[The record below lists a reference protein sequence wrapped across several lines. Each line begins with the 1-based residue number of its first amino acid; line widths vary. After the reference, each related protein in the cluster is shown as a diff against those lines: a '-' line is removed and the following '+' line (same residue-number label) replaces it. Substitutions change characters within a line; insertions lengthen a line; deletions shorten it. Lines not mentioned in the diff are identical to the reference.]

1 MGYFMMKIHWIRLH
15 YINIL
20 IHIGKDK
27 CIQSPYIIISI
38 PYHIALW
45 NGSLVRIQFDDFYF
59 SFMHIF
65 LAFLCHSDGISMEFY
80 CYILFAPF
88 FTLLSHKG
96 LYISTIMMPPSHISI
111 LLWQSRMTQQLRHIH
126 KITLTA
132 ASAENPWFKWQWNS
146 KETRIQ
152 PYKKWCV
159 LNIMVCQNKAK
170 KFDFNFDFSSITFY
184 LFAWMRKN

>member
-1 MGYFMMKIHWIRLH
+1 MKFGGGGDFNLLHIKKKGNWMGYFMMKIHWIRLH

-38 PYHIALW
+38 PYHMALW

-65 LAFLCHSDGISMEFY
+65 LAFLCHFDGISMEFY

-88 FTLLSHKG
+88 FSLLSHKG
-96 LYISTIMMPPSHISI
+96 LYIMQHYDATFTQINPSLAIKNDSTAQTHP
-111 LLWQSRMTQQLRHIH
+111 
-126 KITLTA
+126 
-132 ASAENPWFKWQWNS
+132 
-146 KETRIQ
+146 
-152 PYKKWCV
+152 
-159 LNIMVCQNKAK
+159 
-170 KFDFNFDFSSITFY
+170 
-184 LFAWMRKN
+184 